1 VDGTASPGRLGLSL
15 RSLQPEERSQAGVSG
30 GLVVEQSAVAAA
42 VAGVQAGD
50 VLSAINGTPVTSVD
64 QVRSRVVKAGKSVA
78 LLIQRDGKQIFVPVR
93 IG

>member
-1 VDGTASPGRLGLSL
+1 L

>member
-1 VDGTASPGRLGLSL
+1 M

>member
-1 VDGTASPGRLGLSL
+1 
-15 RSLQPEERSQAGVSG
+15 
-30 GLVVEQSAVAAA
+30 
-42 VAGVQAGD
+42 